1 MADLTILLLPNSLHS
16 LFWQVH
22 ITIRDLDDNKPT
34 FVKKEMST
42 GVRVD
47 AALQTEVLKLR
58 AEDKDPTA
66 LPIRSVLGFYHILLN
81 IFM

>member
-1 MADLTILLLPNSLHS
+1 M
-16 LFWQVH
+16 
-22 ITIRDLDDNKPT
+22 IRDLDDNKPA
-34 FVKKEMST
+34 FLKKELST

-66 LPIRSVLGFYHILLN
+66 LPIRPVLAFYHMRDDTKSI
-81 IFM
+81 